1 MATAVKKI
9 SKYGNSAAV
18 TLSPADLQHLA
29 AGLGDS
35 VAIEHRE
42 NGVFITAYD
51 NDFTL
56 KVEAIERSRRKFRNA
71 YRELA
76 K

>member
-1 MATAVKKI
+1 MSTAVKKI
-9 SKYGNSAAV
+9 SKHGNSATV
-18 TLSPADLQHLA
+18 SMSRSDLQDLA
-29 AGLGDS
+29 ADPGDS

-51 NDFTL
+51 NDFSR

>member
-1 MATAVKKI
+1 MTTTVKKI

-18 TLSPADLQHLA
+18 TLSPADLLHLA

-35 VAIEHRE
+35 VAIEHQE
-42 NGVFITAYD
+42 NGVFITALD
-51 NDFTL
+51 HDFSN
-56 KVEAIERSRRKFRNA
+56 KVDAIERSRRKFRNA

>member
-1 MATAVKKI
+1 MTTAVKKI
-9 SKYGNSAAV
+9 SKHGNSAAV

-29 AGLGDS
+29 AGLGDR

-51 NDFTL
+51 DDFAR
-56 KVEAIERSRRKFRNA
+56 KVEAIDRSRRKYRNA

>member
-1 MATAVKKI
+1 MVAAIKKI

-29 AGLGDS
+29 ASRGDL
-35 VAIEHRE
+35 VAVEHHE
-42 NGVFITAYD
+42 NGIFISAYD
-51 NDFTL
+51 NDFSR